1 MKKIY
6 LCATLL
12 AICACAD
19 TKPQPDNGLV
29 RLNAIP
35 SNCNFL
41 YEIKSSF
48 SGYSEDA
55 ALDFVE
61 KRIVEENA
69 FGDSYYI
76 ASEDIVENEGA
87 IFGPK
92 NTYKLKAM
100 VYNCKK

>member
-1 MKKIY
+1 MKKSI
-6 LCATLL
+6 LFIIALSMV
-12 AICACAD
+12 ACA
-19 TKPQPDNGLV
+19 KSEKVDNGLV
-29 RLNAIP
+29 KLNAKP
-35 SNCNFL
+35 ENCEFL

-48 SGYSEDA
+48 SGYSEDDA
-55 ALDFVE
+55 YDFVE

>member
-1 MKKIY
+1 MKKMC
-6 LCATLL
+6 LVFACLMVV
-12 AICACAD
+12 ACAK
-19 TKPQPDNGLV
+19 TVKEDNGLV
-29 RLNAIP
+29 RLNAKP
-35 SNCNFL
+35 DNCDFL

-48 SGYSEDA
+48 SGYSEEA
-55 ALDFVE
+55 AYDFVE

-76 ASEDIVENEGA
+76 TEEDIVENEGA

-100 VYNCKK
+100 VYDCKK

>member
-6 LCATLL
+6 FLIIGLVMV
-12 AICACAD
+12 ACARYE
-19 TKPQPDNGLV
+19 KQDNGLI
-29 RLNAIP
+29 RLNAEP
-35 SNCNFL
+35 ANCKFL

-48 SGYSEDA
+48 SGYSEDEA
-55 ALDFVE
+55 YDFVE

-76 ASEDIVENEGA
+76 AEEDIVENEGA

-92 NTYKLKAM
+92 NTYKLKAK